1 MDLDWTR
8 ATVLG
13 LTEFEVSWELL
24 GLGETPPQLDPPSAG
39 RTMEE
44 RRRIVADVCADL
56 RRRGL
61 GDDRGPQP
69 VLAERLRLLAG
80 AELTLDLRFR
90 GDTLIAGLAACYANR
105 CTLAVRHEAQI
116 ALLDLPVDAAAPAL
130 VELIGPVTP
139 GPGAVVTLPAAT
151 LDAARSVA
159 PDDPGR
165 FAEELVWRGV
175 PRLDAGR
182 LVRMCSGVRQ
192 RGQFGATA
200 RPGGTRRRA
209 PYVVGMHCTEDG
221 HFRQLRRTASG
232 TTTVTIGPVTA
243 QGLLDDLADLAGAV
257 SGSGV

>member
-1 MDLDWTR
+1 
-8 ATVLG
+8 
-13 LTEFEVSWELL
+13 
-24 GLGETPPQLDPPSAG
+24 
-39 RTMEE
+39 
-44 RRRIVADVCADL
+44 
-56 RRRGL
+56 
-61 GDDRGPQP
+61 

-90 GDTLIAGLAACYANR
+90 GDTLVAGLAACHANR
-105 CTLAVRHEAQI
+105 CTLAVRHGAQI
-116 ALLDLPVDAAAPAL
+116 ALLDVPVDAAAPAL

-175 PRLDAGR
+175 SRLDAGR

-200 RPGGTRRRA
+200 RPGGGRRRRA
-209 PYVVGMHCTEDG
+209 PYVVGMHRTDDG
-221 HFRQLRRTASG
+221 HFRQLRRTESG
-232 TTTVTIGPVTA
+232 STTVTIGPVTA
-243 QGLLDDLADLAGAV
+243 QGLVDDLADLTGAV